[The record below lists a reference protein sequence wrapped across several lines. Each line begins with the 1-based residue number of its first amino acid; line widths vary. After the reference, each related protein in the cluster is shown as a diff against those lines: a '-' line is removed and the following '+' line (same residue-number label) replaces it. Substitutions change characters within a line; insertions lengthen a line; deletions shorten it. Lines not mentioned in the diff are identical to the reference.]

1 MSGDRLSCTIEIQ
14 PPNEHFPSW
23 LTQAFLEGKA
33 NALLILYPN
42 EEARKQALNLL
53 SGHDLA
59 VDTTHHLTLPRLVD
73 LLHLDLKLPRKL
85 EAGPALFNV
94 VHELTKQAAN
104 KGELPLLFAT
114 TSEGRTWR
122 PYNTERLNALHTALM
137 NLDHHWRWDGD
148 PGAREFHKILQDVG
162 KRLEGT
168 HPSLIQKNLT
178 KALESST
185 TPFTMNDVDG
195 VLILDAAPDYT
206 ESETSLL
213 RSLLL
218 HRPIHHLCN
227 PGSFRL
233 GFHGAYI
240 DDVPYVTQETLPEWI
255 AHHAI
260 DSNASVEA
268 GEGPEIR
275 RIQLHQRE
283 HALDATLE
291 LIRAY
296 RTSESGKVLIVDG
309 QAKDREGLWRTRL
322 SEIGMGVPHSPAP
335 LSAVPG
341 INHLLRL
348 MRIGIG
354 SNAWS
359 MSHLQSLTSHQS
371 IALINGGV
379 VPAAHPVHDTWSP
392 RAHIEVLEG
401 MARSFNVRGGPGA
414 LTRWIRTLAAAK
426 PQLGRDSNEA
436 RQALEETQWWLAC
449 VARIWAPF
457 VEGEE
462 LRVLSERVEGCISQA
477 TLPVPQPLGTGA
489 AWLNHMLSNL
499 DWDTLLQRTGAFDR
513 SVSALQLLATAHTAS
528 DGLLEKAGVTLPSK
542 GLDFI
547 EHIERLV

>member
-104 KGELPLLFAT
+104 KGELPLLFAP

-137 NLDHHWRWDGD
+137 NLDHPWRWDGD

-178 KALESST
+178 KALESAT

-255 AHHAI
+255 PHHAI

-296 RTSESGKVLIVDG
+296 RTSESGTVLIVDG
-309 QAKDREGLWRTRL
+309 QAKDREGLWRT
-322 SEIGMGVPHSPAP
+322 
-335 LSAVPG
+335 
-341 INHLLRL
+341 
-348 MRIGIG
+348 
-354 SNAWS
+354 
-359 MSHLQSLTSHQS
+359 
-371 IALINGGV
+371 
-379 VPAAHPVHDTWSP
+379 
-392 RAHIEVLEG
+392 
-401 MARSFNVRGGPGA
+401 
-414 LTRWIRTLAAAK
+414 
-426 PQLGRDSNEA
+426 
-436 RQALEETQWWLAC
+436 
-449 VARIWAPF
+449 
-457 VEGEE
+457 
-462 LRVLSERVEGCISQA
+462 
-477 TLPVPQPLGTGA
+477 
-489 AWLNHMLSNL
+489 
-499 DWDTLLQRTGAFDR
+499 
-513 SVSALQLLATAHTAS
+513 
-528 DGLLEKAGVTLPSK
+528 
-542 GLDFI
+542 
-547 EHIERLV
+547 